1 MDEEAQLIILCQKAQ
16 LCQRCLFSTRN
27 ASLQTPQTT
36 QTRRHQTVQQHQ
48 VGQLRPQRE
57 WLEFTDHRC
66 PDFGMRL
73 LPFL

>member
-1 MDEEAQLIILCQKAQ
+1 MDEAAQLIILCQKAK
-16 LCQRCLFSTRN
+16 LCQICRFSTRN

-36 QTRRHQTVQQHQ
+36 QTHRHQTVRQRQ

-57 WLEFTDHRC
+57 WLEFIDRYC